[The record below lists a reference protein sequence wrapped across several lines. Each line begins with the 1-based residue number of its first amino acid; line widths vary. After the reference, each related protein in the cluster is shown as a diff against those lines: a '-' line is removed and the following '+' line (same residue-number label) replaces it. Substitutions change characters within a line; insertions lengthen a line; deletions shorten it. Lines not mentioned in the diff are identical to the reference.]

1 MYNKRKLCMEEIL
14 RRFGRGE
21 ISIEEASKELKLGS
35 IRKIKDFA
43 RIDVKRS
50 YRTGIPEIIFAEGKS
65 NNEVADIAIALAT
78 ENGFALISRV
88 REAEM
93 IKKRVQEETKDLD
106 IDYNAVSSTI
116 VVKKRGYE
124 FERSGKIGLIAA
136 GTADRPVAEEVRVVA
151 EVCGCEVIKSYDV
164 GIAGIHR
171 LASPLEAIVNEDV
184 VAIIVVAGMEGALPS
199 VVASLVSV
207 PVIGVPTSVGYGLG
221 GKGIAA
227 LLSMLQS
234 CSPGLAVVNI
244 DNGVGAATI
253 AAKMCATQKRES
265 QKPDINNNEGNTTI
279 EENIGYSFSDKNN
292 LNRALRRKAYALEQ
306 RQREHACED
315 QEIFRTLGDAVLKA
329 VLVDLLIQSGCKTRE
344 EITRKKIELEREESL
359 AKIGRELDI
368 GNSIMLGIGEKK
380 QRANEEP
387 YVLAETFEAL
397 IGAIYLDGGYDTLKK
412 IITNLFI

>member
-1 MYNKRKLCMEEIL
+1 MEEIL

-21 ISIEEASKELKLGS
+21 IGIEEASKELKLES
-35 IRKIKDFA
+35 IRKIRDFA
-43 RIDVKRS
+43 RIDINRS

-65 NNEVADIAIALAT
+65 NNEVADIAIAVAS
-78 ENGFALISRV
+78 EKGFALISRV

-93 IKKRVQEETKDLD
+93 IKKRVAEETKELD
-106 IDYNAVSSTI
+106 VDYNAISSTI

-124 FERSGKIGLIAA
+124 FERRVKIGLIAA
-136 GTADRPVAEEVRVVA
+136 GTADIPVAEEARVVA
-151 EVCGCEVIKSYDV
+151 EVCGCEVIRTYDV

-171 LASPLEAIVNEDV
+171 LASPLEEIVNEDV

-199 VVASLVSV
+199 VVASLVNV

-253 AAKMCATQKRES
+253 AAKMCVRRKEES
-265 QKPDINNNEGNTTI
+265 QKQNKFKNNEGRMTI
-279 EENIGYSFSDKNN
+279 EENIGYSFLDKNI
-292 LNRALRRKAYALEQ
+292 LNRALTRKAYALEQ
-306 RQREHACED
+306 RQRNQACED

-329 VLVDLLIQSGCKTRE
+329 VLVDLVIQSGCKTRD

-359 AKIGRELDI
+359 AKIGRELGI
-368 GNSIMLGIGEKK
+368 GESIMLGVGEKK

-387 YVLAETFEAL
+387 YVLAETFEAV
-397 IGAIYLDGGYDTLKK
+397 IGAIYLDGGYDTAKK
-412 IITNLFI
+412 IITILFKTKS